1 MKFMKKVWLGLI
13 ASFLLFGMLFPLNAV
28 AAQSDKIAPEL
39 KTSGH
44 KVITLKYSFGASPS
58 TVTVQKGTTV
68 IWMNDGR
75 SNATI
80 KFIGKQVTMACK
92 SPVHFV
98 VDEQGSFLSNEIPPG
113 AVASLCFVEKG
124 KFDYI
129 VTQETPQ
136 TAPTEAP
143 KEIKGEII
151 VR

>member
-1 MKFMKKVWLGLI
+1 MKFMKKVWLVLIVACFCFGL
-13 ASFLLFGMLFPLNAV
+13 LLPLNSV
-28 AAQSDKIAPEL
+28 PAQGEKIAPEL

-44 KVITLKYSFGASPS
+44 KVISLKYSFGATPS
-58 TVTVQKGTTV
+58 AVTVQKGTTV

-75 SNATI
+75 SNAKI

-98 VDEQGSFLSNEIPPG
+98 GDEQGSFTSNEIPPG

-124 KFDYI
+124 QFDYV

-136 TAPTEAP
+136 TAPTQAP
-143 KEIKGEII
+143 KEFKGKII
-151 VR
+151 VN